1 MKFELNWS
9 GKQYAKKESYT
20 QSEFSLIPD
29 KNDSKNWDTTQN
41 LYIEGDNLEVL
52 KVLQNSYQNR
62 VKMIYIDPPYNTG
75 KDFVYKDNYR
85 YNIEN
90 YLSISGQKNEFDNRM
105 NVNVDTNGRYHVNWL
120 NMMYPRL
127 KVAKD
132 LLTEDGVIFISIDDN
147 EIDNLREIMNEIYG
161 EENFIANIIWKKK
174 VFDNNDNFPALHEYL
189 LLYCK
194 NINNVKFNLLPRSVE
209 QLSKYKNPDNDPKG
223 EYYLEKL
230 SVNTAGGRY
239 SKATDFE
246 IVNPIT
252 GERYSSPTGNWR
264 FGKETIDE
272 MIKGGRIDFSS
283 SLPRYRVYLSE
294 VKQGIS
300 ANTWWDN
307 CGQNLHGAK
316 ELKELFNS
324 KVFDTPKP
332 TEYIKRMI
340 FLSTNKN
347 DIILDFFSGSASTA
361 HSLLKQNYED
371 CGKRKF
377 ILVQLEEE
385 VNNKYYSSICDIAK
399 ERIRRA
405 GEKIKEENKDKEG
418 IEDLDIGFKVFRLKN
433 KNELKEEEILY
444 ELILAYGFD
453 LNTEIIKLNNNL
465 YKINNLEVKI
475 KNNKIIN
482 IKEI

>member
-1 MKFELNWS
+1 MLELIWDN
-9 GKQYAKKESYT
+9 KKEMLEEIN
-20 QSEFSLIPD
+20 SEDFLKTEKYFEYNKD
-29 KNDSKNWDTTQN
+29 ESKYFDTTEN
-41 LYIEGDNLEVL
+41 LYIEGDNLDAL
-52 KVLQNSYQNR
+52 KLLQKDYNNKI
-62 VKMIYIDPPYNTG
+62 KMIYIDPPYNTE
-75 KDFVYKDNYR
+75 KKFI
-85 YNIEN
+85 YNDTFRNKRKKECRH
-90 YLSISGQKNEFDNRM
+90 SG
-105 NVNVDTNGRYHVNWL
+105 WL

-127 KVAKD
+127 KLARD
-132 LLTEDGVIFISIDDN
+132 LLSDDGVIFISIDDN
-147 EIDNLREIMNEIYG
+147 EIDNLRGIMNEIYG

-209 QLSKYKNPDNDPKG
+209 QLSKYKNPDNDSKG

-294 VKQGIS
+294 VKQGVS

-307 CGQNLHGAK
+307 CGQNLHAAK

-347 DIILDFFSGSASTA
+347 DIILDFFSGLATTA
-361 HSLLKQNYED
+361 HAVMKLNAED
-371 CGKRKF
+371 GGNRKF
-377 ILVQLEEE
+377 IMVQLPEECPE
-385 VNNKYYSSICDIAK
+385 KSEARKAGYENICEIGK

-405 GEKIKEENKDKEG
+405 GEKIVKENKDKEG
-418 IEDLDIGFKVFRLKN
+418 IENLDIGFKV
-433 KNELKEEEILY
+433 I
-444 ELILAYGFD
+444 
-453 LNTEIIKLNNNL
+453 
-465 YKINNLEVKI
+465 KI
-475 KNNKIIN
+475 K
-482 IKEI
+482 